1 MAQQKTSR
9 SHHLSKGASNGN
21 NRDFAG
27 LATSLANIGKD
38 FYSRGWVFGTGGNF
52 SAVLNHD
59 PLRLAITPTSMDK
72 GALVPTDIL
81 EINAAGEVLAGSSR
95 PSFEYL
101 LHLAIIRARKA
112 GAVLH
117 THSIWATVLSEREVG
132 QGGFTIE
139 GYEMLK
145 GLEGVTTHQ
154 HREWVPVLHNSQDM
168 VQLSASVETVLH
180 ENPSAHG
187 FLLHGHG
194 LYTWGQ
200 TLQEAKRHVEIL
212 EFLFEVVG
220 RTTFEPKPRKQQR
233 MQEV

>member
-1 MAQQKTSR
+1 MAQLKTSR
-9 SHHLSKGASNGN
+9 GSHLSSTSGNGDNRRFAALAAALAS
-21 NRDFAG
+21 
-27 LATSLANIGKD
+27 IGKD

-52 SAVLNHD
+52 SAVLDHD

-72 GALVPTDIL
+72 GSLAPSDIL
-81 EINAAGEVLAGSSR
+81 EINAAGGVLVGSSR

-101 LHLAIIRARKA
+101 LHLAIINARKA

-117 THSIWATVLSEREVG
+117 THSIWATILSEREVEL
-132 QGGFTIE
+132 GGIAIE

-145 GLEGVTTHQ
+145 GLEGVKTHQ
-154 HREWVPVLHNSQDM
+154 HREWIPILYNSQDM

-180 ENPSAHG
+180 QNPSAHG
-187 FLLHGHG
+187 LLLHGHG

-220 RTTFEPKPRKQQR
+220 RTTYEPKPRTQRR
-233 MQEV
+233 MQEA

>member
-1 MAQQKTSR
+1 MTQQKTS
-9 SHHLSKGASNGN
+9 SGNHLADNAN
-21 NRDFAG
+21 NHGFST
-27 LATSLANIGKD
+27 LATALANIGKD

-52 SAVLNHD
+52 SAVISHN

-72 GALVPTDIL
+72 GALLPADIL
-81 EINAAGEVLAGSSR
+81 EISSAGEVLTGSSR

-101 LHLAIIRARKA
+101 LHLAIIHARNA

-117 THSIWATVLSEREVG
+117 THSIWATVLSEQNVE
-132 QGGFTIE
+132 QGGLAIE

-145 GLEGVTTHQ
+145 GLEGVKTHQ
-154 HREWVPVLHNSQDM
+154 HREWVPILHNSQDM
-168 VQLSASVETVLH
+168 VALSASVESSLNQ
-180 ENPSAHG
+180 NPSAHC

-200 TLQEAKRHVEIL
+200 TLQEAKRHIEIL

-220 RTTFEPKPRKQQR
+220 RTTFEPKQRRQQ
-233 MQEV
+233 